1 MGESLTSLVV
11 KPLDLLVLD
20 LVPILSAMD
29 QELVGM
35 ATLSLD
41 MDSSI

>member
-11 KPLDLLVLD
+11 KPLYLLVLD
-20 LVPILSAMD
+20 LVPILLPMD
-29 QELVGM
+29 QKLVGM
-35 ATLSLD
+35 ATLSLE